1 MCHYRLRL
9 IIVLSYQIEDSLK
22 TSERSGT
29 DKDKT
34 DASAE
39 FHSGGC
45 ENLSIDATHISDDG
59 LSHALDS
66 HQGADQIEIGKDAIS
81 TDKEP
86 DGSIKNKDIAVANDL
101 TSQPLKSEKE
111 IPTENRD
118 SLSKNNNRAH
128 FRSSVKNCSSSEKS
142 LAEET
147 AEVPG
152 DPTDWASKTPSKASL
167 EEAETVPSNDG
178 SDWETRTPSK
188 TSLKEAE
195 TIPSNDGSDWEI
207 GTPSKTS
214 LKGAE
219 TVPSNDGSDW
229 ETRTPSKTSLEEVKT
244 VPSNDGSDWETRTP
258 SKTSLIEGKTVLS
271 NDGSDWE
278 VRKPSETSLERS
290 VGGPNSTS
298 SSLSKT
304 CVETETAV
312 KSSAIRSLET
322 SPMTGERVNTLAPPS
337 ATSDLETGILDKTLP
352 QEQTGVVPSMSRTS
366 LDEESASQ
374 FAGGSD
380 WETCTPSKTSLVEG
394 TAVGPSGGSD
404 WETGTPSKTS
414 LDIDSL
420 AQPPPFSEGN
430 EETHFKNS
438 LKDEMAEYPGG
449 SSDLEPGGPTNSMLI
464 QTTSAANGEKSFLM
478 ISISFVSRM
487 KLILG
492 NAVRS
497 VRYVPLGSCG
507 EGLSIASRTVCGVY
521 HRVLMLTMMS

>member
-1 MCHYRLRL
+1 MCHFRLRL

-128 FRSSVKNCSSSEKS
+128 FRSSVKNRSSSEKS

-167 EEAETVPSNDG
+167 EEAE
-178 SDWETRTPSK
+178 
-188 TSLKEAE
+188 
-195 TIPSNDGSDWEI
+195 
-207 GTPSKTS
+207 
-214 LKGAE
+214 
-219 TVPSNDGSDW
+219 
-229 ETRTPSKTSLEEVKT
+229 T

-380 WETCTPSKTSLVEG
+380 WETGTPSKTSLVEG

>member
-1 MCHYRLRL
+1 M
-9 IIVLSYQIEDSLK
+9 K
-22 TSERSGT
+22 
-29 DKDKT
+29 
-34 DASAE
+34 
-39 FHSGGC
+39 
-45 ENLSIDATHISDDG
+45 
-59 LSHALDS
+59 
-66 HQGADQIEIGKDAIS
+66 
-81 TDKEP
+81 
-86 DGSIKNKDIAVANDL
+86 
-101 TSQPLKSEKE
+101 
-111 IPTENRD
+111 
-118 SLSKNNNRAH
+118 
-128 FRSSVKNCSSSEKS
+128 
-142 LAEET
+142 
-147 AEVPG
+147 
-152 DPTDWASKTPSKASL
+152 
-167 EEAETVPSNDG
+167 
-178 SDWETRTPSK
+178 
-188 TSLKEAE
+188 
-195 TIPSNDGSDWEI
+195 
-207 GTPSKTS
+207 
-214 LKGAE
+214 

-380 WETCTPSKTSLVEG
+380 WETGTPSKTSLVEG

-414 LDIDSL
+414 LDINSL

-478 ISISFVSRM
+478 ISFQ
-487 KLILG
+487 
-492 NAVRS
+492 
-497 VRYVPLGSCG
+497 
-507 EGLSIASRTVCGVY
+507 E
-521 HRVLMLTMMS
+521 

>member
-1 MCHYRLRL
+1 M
-9 IIVLSYQIEDSLK
+9 
-22 TSERSGT
+22 
-29 DKDKT
+29 
-34 DASAE
+34 
-39 FHSGGC
+39 
-45 ENLSIDATHISDDG
+45 
-59 LSHALDS
+59 
-66 HQGADQIEIGKDAIS
+66 
-81 TDKEP
+81 
-86 DGSIKNKDIAVANDL
+86 
-101 TSQPLKSEKE
+101 
-111 IPTENRD
+111 
-118 SLSKNNNRAH
+118 
-128 FRSSVKNCSSSEKS
+128 
-142 LAEET
+142 
-147 AEVPG
+147 
-152 DPTDWASKTPSKASL
+152 
-167 EEAETVPSNDG
+167 
-178 SDWETRTPSK
+178 
-188 TSLKEAE
+188 
-195 TIPSNDGSDWEI
+195 
-207 GTPSKTS
+207 
-214 LKGAE
+214 
-219 TVPSNDGSDW
+219 
-229 ETRTPSKTSLEEVKT
+229 KT

-322 SPMTGERVNTLAPPS
+322 SPMTGERVNTLAPPN

-380 WETCTPSKTSLVEG
+380 WETGTPSKTSLVEG

-464 QTTSAANGEKSFLM
+464 ETTSAANGEKSFLM

-521 HRVLMLTMMS
+521 HRVLMLTMMSLFMYALRAFFLNLNYSLTADDDNG